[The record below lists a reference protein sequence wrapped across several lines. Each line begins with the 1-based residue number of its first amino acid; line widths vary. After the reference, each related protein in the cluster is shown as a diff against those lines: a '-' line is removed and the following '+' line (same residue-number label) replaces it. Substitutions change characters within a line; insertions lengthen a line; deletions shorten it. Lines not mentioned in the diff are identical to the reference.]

1 MPSAREGLCPGKI
14 TRRAAELGS
23 GGSGTAP
30 VTNFFPVVSYVRHA
44 WRSNSFENLRFT
56 RFYRKGMRMVSDT
69 KSKPLVGSTGEETFE
84 TVFKRYYP
92 LVYQLAYRCTGRRE
106 EADDIAQEAFL
117 RFYRTPPRATCDQE
131 RRAWLCRVATNLGL
145 NTLRSRQR
153 RISHEEQ
160 AGRNVQESV
169 PAQTGEMSPEQHAID
184 HEQSAFIRSV
194 LAELPE
200 RQQTYILLR
209 SVGLSYAEIAQA
221 TGVAPA
227 SVGSLLA
234 RAEREFRRRYH
245 ERASA
250 TKI

>member
-1 MPSAREGLCPGKI
+1 
-14 TRRAAELGS
+14 
-23 GGSGTAP
+23 
-30 VTNFFPVVSYVRHA
+30 
-44 WRSNSFENLRFT
+44 
-56 RFYRKGMRMVSDT
+56 MRMVSDT
-69 KSKPLVGSTGEETFE
+69 KSKSLVDTTDEETFE
-84 TVFKRYYP
+84 TVFRRYYP
-92 LVYQLAYRCTGRRE
+92 LVYQLAYRCTGQRE

-117 RFYRTPPRATCDQE
+117 RFYRTPPHATSDQA

-145 NTLRSRQR
+145 NALRGRQR

-160 AGRNVQESV
+160 AGDGARG
-169 PAQTGEMSPEQHAID
+169 PAPEDAARLNPEQHVID
-184 HEQSAFIRSV
+184 NEQAAFIRSV

-209 SVGLSYAEIAQA
+209 SLGLSYAEIAQA

-245 ERASA
+245 ERAPA
-250 TKI
+250 TRI

>member
-1 MPSAREGLCPGKI
+1 
-14 TRRAAELGS
+14 
-23 GGSGTAP
+23 
-30 VTNFFPVVSYVRHA
+30 VVSYVRHA
-44 WRSNSFENLRFT
+44 WRSNSFETIRFT

-69 KSKPLVGSTGEETFE
+69 KSKPLVESTGEETFE

-92 LVYQLAYRCTGRRE
+92 LVHQLAYRCTGRRE

-117 RFYRTPPRATCDQE
+117 RFYRTPPRATSDQE

-145 NTLRSRQR
+145 NALRSMQR
-153 RISHEEQ
+153 RTSREEQ
-160 AGRNVQESV
+160 AGRDAQESA
-169 PAQTGEMSPEQHAID
+169 PAHTEQMSPEQHAID
-184 HEQSAFIRSV
+184 HEQSAFVRSV

-209 SVGLSYAEIAQA
+209 SIGLSYAEIAQA